1 MIQINNEQDLVV
13 LSQEDYEK
21 IRLLY
26 QSLLRREGLPEVAE
40 SSLTFVT
47 NQEIRELNR
56 EYRNI
61 EKETDVLSFPLYES
75 EDLVLLRQGEQ
86 GAKILLLGDIVI
98 SLEKAQEQATE
109 FGHSFR
115 RELLY
120 LFVHGLLHLFGYDHL
135 DEDEK
140 REMRSREE
148 EILEEFSITR

>member
-109 FGHSFR
+109 FGHSFQ

>member
-61 EKETDVLSFPLYES
+61 DKETDVLSFPLYES
-75 EDLVLLRQGEQ
+75 EDLAALRQGEQ
-86 GAKILLLGDIVI
+86 GREILLLGDIVI

-109 FGHSFR
+109 FGHSFQ